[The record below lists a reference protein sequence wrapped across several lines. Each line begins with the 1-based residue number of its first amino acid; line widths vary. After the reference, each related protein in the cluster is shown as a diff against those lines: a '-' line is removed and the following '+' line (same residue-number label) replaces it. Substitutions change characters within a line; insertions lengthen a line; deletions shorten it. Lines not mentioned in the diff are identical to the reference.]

1 MAPVQSRPRDAV
13 KENELT
19 QELLDRACAGALGAA
34 CEAKWI
40 LVDEAVRAG
49 RLRAF
54 KALGAKYKIALRA
67 ARRAGTSKDLVDK
80 LLGFTY
86 FIPDFYAAAPLPDEL
101 IDIIVQFSPDGR
113 TLARFSSCSSQ
124 LRERAEGLASERL
137 ARITTLRLGQPAV
150 ADWKTNSRL
159 LEVLTNPPS
168 LRSVLGPGAAWA
180 PIRDHVKGIWPPY
193 LSKYLE
199 PKTDY
204 GRKDHRAAMV
214 KWALQL
220 GDAALIEGVMRTTD
234 SDERHEHRRNF
245 YKYLYTRKRYLKNY
259 LDPPAW
265 YGADARYGTE
275 EISDHF
281 LRVER
286 VQAAAAARESIAEY
300 SPLLQSA
307 AKHDRY
313 FPGLDEEDVIETD
326 WETRVLNFGGDSDSG
341 GEDY

>member
-1 MAPVQSRPRDAV
+1 MAPVQSRPRGSVVLTFEMLKSAV
-13 KENELT
+13 LT
-19 QELLDRACAGALGAA
+19 FGLLIEKTEFD
-34 CEAKWI
+34 
-40 LVDEAVRAG
+40 LVDEAIKAG
-49 RLRAF
+49 RMPECQ
-54 KALGAKYKIALRA
+54 ALGALYLMYKRA
-67 ARRAGTSKDLVDK
+67 ARRAGKYKEFRAK
-80 LLGFTY
+80 LPSSFTY
-86 FIPDFYAAAPLPDEL
+86 EDPGFYVAAPLPDEL

-234 SDERHEHRRNF
+234 PSERSKLPDHHLRAR
-245 YKYLYTRKRYLKNY
+245 KTYLITSA
-259 LDPPAW
+259 DSPAW
-265 YGADARYGTE
+265 CSSTA
-275 EISDHF
+275 ISRHF
-281 LRVER
+281 LNVER
-286 VQAAAAARESIAEY
+286 VQYCAADGMSILPFLSNSHLRQLAAAEAHE
-300 SPLLQSA
+300 
-307 AKHDRY
+307 RY
-313 FPGLDEEDVIETD
+313 FPGSCEEAPRRRPR
-326 WETRVLNFGGDSDSG
+326 RVLNFVDSE
-341 GEDY
+341 EDDDYYYD

>member
-34 CEAKWI
+34 CEARWI

-113 TLARFSSCSSQ
+113 MLAGFSSCSSQ

-234 SDERHEHRRNF
+234 PGERSPLR
-245 YKYLYTRKRYLKNY
+245 YDYLHARTTYLITSA
-259 LDPPAW
+259 DSPAW
-265 YGADARYGTE
+265 CSSTV
-275 EISDHF
+275 ISRHF
-281 LRVER
+281 RNVER
-286 VQAAAAARESIAEY
+286 VQYYAANRMSILPFLSNSHLRQLAAAAA
-300 SPLLQSA
+300 
-307 AKHDRY
+307 HDRY
-313 FPGLDEEDVIETD
+313 FPGSCEEPPR
-326 WETRVLNFGGDSDSG
+326 RVLNFVDSE
-341 GEDY
+341 EDDDYYYD

>member
-113 TLARFSSCSSQ
+113 MLAGFSSCSSQ

-234 SDERHEHRRNF
+234 PGERSPLR
-245 YKYLYTRKRYLKNY
+245 YDYLHARTTYLITSA
-259 LDPPAW
+259 DSPAW
-265 YGADARYGTE
+265 CSSTV
-275 EISDHF
+275 ISRHF
-281 LRVER
+281 RNVER
-286 VQAAAAARESIAEY
+286 VQYYAANRMSILPFLSNSHLRQLAAAAA
-300 SPLLQSA
+300 
-307 AKHDRY
+307 HDRY
-313 FPGLDEEDVIETD
+313 FPGSCEEPPR
-326 WETRVLNFGGDSDSG
+326 RVLNFVDSE
-341 GEDY
+341 EDDDYYSD

>member
-180 PIRDHVKGIWPPY
+180 PIRDHVKEHWPPY

-234 SDERHEHRRNF
+234 PGERSPLR
-245 YKYLYTRKRYLKNY
+245 YDYLHARTTYLITSA
-259 LDPPAW
+259 DSPAW
-265 YGADARYGTE
+265 CSSTV
-275 EISDHF
+275 ISRHF
-281 LRVER
+281 RNVER
-286 VQAAAAARESIAEY
+286 VQYYAANRMSILPFLSNSHLRQLAAAAA
-300 SPLLQSA
+300 
-307 AKHDRY
+307 HDRY
-313 FPGLDEEDVIETD
+313 FPGSCEEPPR
-326 WETRVLNFGGDSDSG
+326 RVLNFVDSE
-341 GEDY
+341 EDDDYYYD

>member
-234 SDERHEHRRNF
+234 PSERSKLPDHHLRAR
-245 YKYLYTRKRYLKNY
+245 KTYLITSA
-259 LDPPAW
+259 DSPAW
-265 YGADARYGTE
+265 CSSTA
-275 EISDHF
+275 ISRHF
-281 LRVER
+281 LNVER
-286 VQAAAAARESIAEY
+286 VQYYAANRMSILPFLSNSHLRQLAAAEAHE
-300 SPLLQSA
+300 
-307 AKHDRY
+307 RY
-313 FPGLDEEDVIETD
+313 FPGSCEEAPRRRPR
-326 WETRVLNFGGDSDSG
+326 RVLNFVDSE
-341 GEDY
+341 EDDDYYYD

>member
-34 CEAKWI
+34 CKAKWI

-234 SDERHEHRRNF
+234 PSERSKLPHHHLRE
-245 YKYLYTRKRYLKNY
+245 RKRYLITSA
-259 LDPPAW
+259 DSPAW
-265 YGADARYGTE
+265 CSSTT
-275 EISDHF
+275 ISRHF
-281 LRVER
+281 LNVER
-286 VQAAAAARESIAEY
+286 VQYCAAANRSISEY
-300 SPLLQSA
+300 TPLLQSA
-307 AKHDRY
+307 AEHDRY
-313 FPGLDEEDVIETD
+313 FPGLHRI
-326 WETRVLNFGGDSDSG
+326 NQDSTWGRELS
-341 GEDY
+341 YVR

>member
-1 MAPVQSRPRDAV
+1 MAPAQSRPRGSVVLTFEMLKSAV
-13 KENELT
+13 LT
-19 QELLDRACAGALGAA
+19 FGLLIEKTEFD
-34 CEAKWI
+34 
-40 LVDEAVRAG
+40 LVDEAIKAG
-49 RLRAF
+49 RMPECQ
-54 KALGAKYKIALRA
+54 ALGALYLMYKRA
-67 ARRAGTSKDLVDK
+67 ARRAGKYKEFRAK
-80 LLGFTY
+80 LPSSFTY
-86 FIPDFYAAAPLPDEL
+86 EDPGFYVAAPLPDEL

-180 PIRDHVKGIWPPY
+180 PIRDHVKEHWPPY

-234 SDERHEHRRNF
+234 PSERSKLPRHHF
-245 YKYLYTRKRYLKNY
+245 YSARGTYLITSA
-259 LDPPAW
+259 DSPAW
-265 YGADARYGTE
+265 CSYIAIT
-275 EISDHF
+275 SHF
-281 LRVER
+281 LNVEQ
-286 VQAAAAARESIAEY
+286 VQAAAAANRSISEY
-300 SPLLQSA
+300 TPLLQSA
-307 AKHDRY
+307 AEHDRY
-313 FPGLDEEDVIETD
+313 FPGLHRT
-326 WETRVLNFGGDSDSG
+326 NQDSTWGRWLS
-341 GEDY
+341 YVR

>member
-1 MAPVQSRPRDAV
+1 MAPTQSRPRDAV
-13 KENELT
+13 KENWLT
-19 QELLDRACAGALGAA
+19 QDLLDRACAGALGAA

-234 SDERHEHRRNF
+234 PGERSPLR
-245 YKYLYTRKRYLKNY
+245 YDYLHARTTYLITSA
-259 LDPPAW
+259 DSPAW
-265 YGADARYGTE
+265 CSSTA
-275 EISDHF
+275 ISRHF
-281 LRVER
+281 LNVER
-286 VQAAAAARESIAEY
+286 VQYYAADGMSILPFLSNSHLRQLAAAAA
-300 SPLLQSA
+300 
-307 AKHDRY
+307 HDRY
-313 FPGLDEEDVIETD
+313 FPGSCEEPPR
-326 WETRVLNFGGDSDSG
+326 RVLNFVDSE
-341 GEDY
+341 EDDDYYYD

>member
-234 SDERHEHRRNF
+234 PGERSPLR
-245 YKYLYTRKRYLKNY
+245 YDYLHARTTYLITSA
-259 LDPPAW
+259 DSPAW
-265 YGADARYGTE
+265 CSSTV
-275 EISDHF
+275 ISRHF
-281 LRVER
+281 RNVER
-286 VQAAAAARESIAEY
+286 VQYYAANRMSILPFLSNSHLRQLAAAAA
-300 SPLLQSA
+300 
-307 AKHDRY
+307 HDRY
-313 FPGLDEEDVIETD
+313 FPGSGALRVDDEDVQPYPLDGSSPIADSEEDD
-326 WETRVLNFGGDSDSG
+326 D
-341 GEDY
+341 

>member
-34 CEAKWI
+34 CKAKWI

-220 GDAALIEGVMRTTD
+220 GDAALIEGVMRTMGPGERSALPRYYLNRAREEYLITSAD
-234 SDERHEHRRNF
+234 S
-245 YKYLYTRKRYLKNY
+245 
-259 LDPPAW
+259 PAW
-265 YGADARYGTE
+265 CSRIAIT
-275 EISDHF
+275 SHF
-281 LRVER
+281 LNVEQ
-286 VQAAAAARESIAEY
+286 VQAAAAANRSISEY
-300 SPLLQSA
+300 TPLLQSA
-307 AKHDRY
+307 AEHDRY
-313 FPGLDEEDVIETD
+313 FPGLHRI
-326 WETRVLNFGGDSDSG
+326 NQDSSWG
-341 GEDY
+341 RWLSYVR

>member
-234 SDERHEHRRNF
+234 PGERSPLR
-245 YKYLYTRKRYLKNY
+245 YDYLHARTTYLITSA
-259 LDPPAW
+259 DSPAW
-265 YGADARYGTE
+265 CSSTV
-275 EISDHF
+275 ISRHF
-281 LRVER
+281 RNVER
-286 VQAAAAARESIAEY
+286 VQYYAANRMSILPFLSNSHLRQLAAAAA
-300 SPLLQSA
+300 
-307 AKHDRY
+307 HDRY
-313 FPGLDEEDVIETD
+313 FPGSCEEPPR
-326 WETRVLNFGGDSDSG
+326 RVLNFVDSE
-341 GEDY
+341 EDDDYYYD

>member
-234 SDERHEHRRNF
+234 PGERSPLR
-245 YKYLYTRKRYLKNY
+245 YDYLHARKTYLITSA
-259 LDPPAW
+259 DSPAW
-265 YGADARYGTE
+265 CSSTI
-275 EISDHF
+275 ISRHF
-281 LRVER
+281 QNVER
-286 VQAAAAARESIAEY
+286 VQYCAANRMYWPRNSRLRQLAAAAA
-300 SPLLQSA
+300 
-307 AKHDRY
+307 HDRY
-313 FPGLDEEDVIETD
+313 FPGSGALRVDDEDVQPYPLDGSSPIADSEEDD
-326 WETRVLNFGGDSDSG
+326 D
-341 GEDY
+341 

>member
-1 MAPVQSRPRDAV
+1 MAPTQSRPRDAV
-13 KENELT
+13 KENWLT
-19 QELLDRACAGALGAA
+19 QDLLDRACAGALGAA
-34 CEAKWI
+34 CKAKWI

-49 RLRAF
+49 RLRAYQ
-54 KALGAKYKIALRA
+54 APGAKFLIAKRA
-67 ARRAGTSKDLVDK
+67 ARRSGRGKYKDIRAKFPRSYKYVDP
-80 LLGFTY
+80 GFY
-86 FIPDFYAAAPLPDEL
+86 VAAPLPDEL

-113 TLARFSSCSSQ
+113 MLAGFSSCSSQ

-234 SDERHEHRRNF
+234 PGERSPLR
-245 YKYLYTRKRYLKNY
+245 YDYLHARKTYLITSA
-259 LDPPAW
+259 DSPAW
-265 YGADARYGTE
+265 CSSTI
-275 EISDHF
+275 ISRHF
-281 LRVER
+281 QNVER
-286 VQAAAAARESIAEY
+286 VQYCAANRMYWPRNSRLRQLAAAAA
-300 SPLLQSA
+300 
-307 AKHDRY
+307 HDRY
-313 FPGLDEEDVIETD
+313 FPGSGALRVDDEDVQPYPLDGSSPIADSEEDD
-326 WETRVLNFGGDSDSG
+326 D
-341 GEDY
+341 

>member
-180 PIRDHVKGIWPPY
+180 PIRDHVKEHWPPY

-220 GDAALIEGVMRTTD
+220 GDAAVIESVMRTTD
-234 SDERHEHRRNF
+234 PGERSKLPHH
-245 YKYLYTRKRYLKNY
+245 YLRARKTYLITSA
-259 LDPPAW
+259 DSPAW
-265 YGADARYGTE
+265 CSSTA
-275 EISDHF
+275 ISGHF
-281 LRVER
+281 LSVER
-286 VQAAAAARESIAEY
+286 VQYRAANRMVWPRNSTLRQLAAAAE
-300 SPLLQSA
+300 
-307 AKHDRY
+307 HDRY
-313 FPGLDEEDVIETD
+313 FPGFGTLDDEEQPYPLDGSSPIA
-326 WETRVLNFGGDSDSG
+326 DSE
-341 GEDY
+341 EDDD

>member
-113 TLARFSSCSSQ
+113 TLAGFSSCSSQ
-124 LRERAEGLASERL
+124 LRERVEASRASAWRASRRFASGSRPLPIGRPILAS
-137 ARITTLRLGQPAV
+137 
-150 ADWKTNSRL
+150 SRSSR
-159 LEVLTNPPS
+159 TRRAS
-168 LRSVLGPGAAWA
+168 GRS
-180 PIRDHVKGIWPPY
+180 
-193 LSKYLE
+193 
-199 PKTDY
+199 
-204 GRKDHRAAMV
+204 
-214 KWALQL
+214 
-220 GDAALIEGVMRTTD
+220 
-234 SDERHEHRRNF
+234 
-245 YKYLYTRKRYLKNY
+245 
-259 LDPPAW
+259 
-265 YGADARYGTE
+265 
-275 EISDHF
+275 
-281 LRVER
+281 
-286 VQAAAAARESIAEY
+286 
-300 SPLLQSA
+300 
-307 AKHDRY
+307 
-313 FPGLDEEDVIETD
+313 
-326 WETRVLNFGGDSDSG
+326 
-341 GEDY
+341 

>member
-34 CEAKWI
+34 CKAKWI

-234 SDERHEHRRNF
+234 PGERSPLR
-245 YKYLYTRKRYLKNY
+245 YDYLHARTTYLITSA
-259 LDPPAW
+259 DSPAW
-265 YGADARYGTE
+265 CSSTV
-275 EISDHF
+275 ISRHF
-281 LRVER
+281 RNVER
-286 VQAAAAARESIAEY
+286 VQYYAANRMSILPFLSNSHLRQLAAAAA
-300 SPLLQSA
+300 
-307 AKHDRY
+307 HDRY
-313 FPGLDEEDVIETD
+313 FPGSCEEPPR
-326 WETRVLNFGGDSDSG
+326 RVLNFVDSE
-341 GEDY
+341 EDDDYYYD

>member
-180 PIRDHVKGIWPPY
+180 PIRDHVKEHWPPY

-234 SDERHEHRRNF
+234 PGERSPLR
-245 YKYLYTRKRYLKNY
+245 YDYLHARKTYLITSA
-259 LDPPAW
+259 DSPAW
-265 YGADARYGTE
+265 CSSTI
-275 EISDHF
+275 ISRHF
-281 LRVER
+281 QNVER
-286 VQAAAAARESIAEY
+286 VQYCAANRMYWPRNSRLRQLAAAAA
-300 SPLLQSA
+300 
-307 AKHDRY
+307 HDRY
-313 FPGLDEEDVIETD
+313 FPGSGALRVDDEDVQPYPLDGSSPIADSEEDD
-326 WETRVLNFGGDSDSG
+326 D
-341 GEDY
+341 

>member
-1 MAPVQSRPRDAV
+1 MAPTQSRPRDAV
-13 KENELT
+13 KENWLT
-19 QELLDRACAGALGAA
+19 QDLLDRACAGALGAA

-113 TLARFSSCSSQ
+113 MLAGFSSCSSQ

-234 SDERHEHRRNF
+234 PSERSKLPHHHLRE
-245 YKYLYTRKRYLKNY
+245 RKRYLITSA
-259 LDPPAW
+259 DSPAW
-265 YGADARYGTE
+265 CSSTV
-275 EISDHF
+275 ISRHF
-281 LRVER
+281 RNVER
-286 VQAAAAARESIAEY
+286 VQYYAANRMSILPFLSNSHLRQLAAAEAHE
-300 SPLLQSA
+300 
-307 AKHDRY
+307 RY
-313 FPGLDEEDVIETD
+313 FPGSCEEPPR
-326 WETRVLNFGGDSDSG
+326 RVLNFVDSE
-341 GEDY
+341 EDDDYYYD

>member
-1 MAPVQSRPRDAV
+1 MAPTQSRPRDAV
-13 KENELT
+13 KENWLT
-19 QELLDRACAGALGAA
+19 QDLLDRACAGALGAA

-220 GDAALIEGVMRTTD
+220 GDAALIEGVMRTMGPGERSALPRYYLNRAREEYLITSAD
-234 SDERHEHRRNF
+234 S
-245 YKYLYTRKRYLKNY
+245 
-259 LDPPAW
+259 PAW
-265 YGADARYGTE
+265 CSRIAIT
-275 EISDHF
+275 SHF
-281 LRVER
+281 LNVEQ
-286 VQAAAAARESIAEY
+286 VQAAAAANRSISEY
-300 SPLLQSA
+300 TPLLQSA
-307 AKHDRY
+307 AEHDRY
-313 FPGLDEEDVIETD
+313 FPGLHRI
-326 WETRVLNFGGDSDSG
+326 NQDSSWG
-341 GEDY
+341 RWLSYVR